1 MTVQANTAM
10 PLAAVHWER
19 AALLDDNHFCL
30 CPGEVRRVTVGC
42 QDVPPG
48 ERRLSVAG
56 WNTPEVV
63 VTE

>member
-1 MTVQANTAM
+1 M
-10 PLAAVHWER
+10 PLAAAYWDL

-30 CPGEVRRVTVGC
+30 CPGEVRRATIDW

-48 ERRLSVAG
+48 ERRLRVAG